1 MNELF
6 QILAEIMR
14 ERRSRQEASRTGD
27 QAAGGGGAS
36 ATGGGATSS
45 AGGASGGG
53 GGGRTNQSQA
63 GSNGQVAGATG
74 KALVDISYSQMMDP
88 ARTLYDCACAL

>member
-14 ERRSRQEASRTGD
+14 ERRSRQEASNSSSGRSRD

-36 ATGGGATSS
+36 ATGGGA
-45 AGGASGGG
+45 SGGG
-53 GGGRTNQSQA
+53 GSGQTNQSQA
-63 GSNGQVAGATG
+63 GSDGQAAGATG
-74 KALVDISYSQMMDP
+74 KHYVGTCIMIMTRWYM
-88 ARTLYDCACAL
+88 